1 MSSQIVKVAGKT
13 LAKVAGKGGKII
25 AQDINP
31 LDALREYCEYMKA
44 AQAERTRR
52 EDIRARRDVAV
63 TAIQSQ
69 RELIEKY
76 FELRFAERKTA
87 LSGFLDLLTH
97 AVDARNETELNVAL
111 NGILGI
117 VRDSPLKDFE
127 AFRQA
132 RLEGQTIEI

>member
-1 MSSQIVKVAGKT
+1 MSSHIGKVAGKT

-25 AQDINP
+25 AQNINP

-44 AQAERTRR
+44 TEAERTRR
-52 EDIRARRDVAV
+52 EEIRARRDVAV
-63 TAIQSQ
+63 AAIQSQ

-76 FELRFAERKTA
+76 FEQRFAERKTA
-87 LSGFLDLLTH
+87 LSGFLDLLSH

>member
-1 MSSQIVKVAGKT
+1 MSSHIGKVAGKT
-13 LAKVAGKGGKII
+13 LANVAGKGGKII
-25 AQDINP
+25 AQNINP

-52 EDIRARRDVAV
+52 EEIRARRDVAV
-63 TAIQSQ
+63 AAIQSQ

-76 FELRFAERKTA
+76 FELRFAERKTV

-111 NGILGI
+111 DGILGI